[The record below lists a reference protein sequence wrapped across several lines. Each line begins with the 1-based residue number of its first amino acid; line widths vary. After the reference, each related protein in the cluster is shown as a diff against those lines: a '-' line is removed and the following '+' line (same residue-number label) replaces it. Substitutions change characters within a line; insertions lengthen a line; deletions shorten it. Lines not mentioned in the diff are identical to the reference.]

1 MERQVFCI
9 KFSGSVFCILKL
21 SNTLLCFSPFK
32 CYSGSP
38 KSLLFTFFF
47 LFISKRNSN
56 SAGPFVVPDHLRQD
70 VEEFEALYEQHSNE
84 YVVRNKKLWDINPKQ
99 KCSTLYE

>member
-1 MERQVFCI
+1 M
-9 KFSGSVFCILKL
+9 L
-21 SNTLLCFSPFK
+21 SLFQFK

-38 KSLLFTFFF
+38 RSLLFTRKSFVC
-47 LFISKRNSN
+47 FISKRSLN

-70 VEEFEALYEQHSNE
+70 IEEFEALYEQHSNE